1 MSGYVKLYFQKKAFS
16 GMGMGNSWKGL
27 NIYTI
32 NFLSNCL
39 SFDSPKHYRPYQQDV
54 VRHDFTADLKNI
66 KTSQNL
72 YIYIYICTYYAAT
85 SGDIRLLKVYDRTN
99 TVSLG

>member
-1 MSGYVKLYFQKKAFS
+1 
-16 GMGMGNSWKGL
+16 MGNSWKGL

-54 VRHDFTADLKNI
+54 VRHEFTADLKNI

-72 YIYIYICTYYAAT
+72 YIYIHIMQQHLVIFGYERFMTGQT
-85 SGDIRLLKVYDRTN
+85 PFLWDDVSGIVYRWCARKVTFFA
-99 TVSLG
+99 G